1 MEINTQTTVL
11 LRLPQVLA
19 RFPVS
24 RSKWWSGV
32 KEGIY
37 PKPIRL
43 GSRCTMWREQD
54 IDRLMNE
61 VSK

>member
-24 RSKWWSGV
+24 KSHWWSGV
-32 KEGIY
+32 KQGIY
-37 PKPIRL
+37 PEPIRL
-43 GSRCTMWREQD
+43 SSRCTMWRSED
-54 IDRLMNE
+54 IDQLINE